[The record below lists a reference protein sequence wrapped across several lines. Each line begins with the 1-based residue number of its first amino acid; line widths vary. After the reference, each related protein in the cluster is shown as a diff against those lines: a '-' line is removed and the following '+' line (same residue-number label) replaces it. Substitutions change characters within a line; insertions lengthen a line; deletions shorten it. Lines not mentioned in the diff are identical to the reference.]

1 MSQVL
6 LPDGN
11 AHWEKSSPFL
21 KEPQSRRFP
30 VRSNSKDSQDSKD
43 SPGVGSNYGFPTMMD
58 PATLLKLH
66 SAVRWG
72 KPVAELRELGL
83 TDSTVAEQQD
93 KKNGNTSLHVA
104 AQNGHYDLV
113 CFLVRDLNCYTDIQN
128 KVGNT
133 ALHMGVEYDYYTINK
148 LLVDA
153 GADTGIAN
161 ADGSPAIAGIS
172 GSKVG
177 LSAWNNPVTM
187 LKTVQDNTESLEEVF
202 LALDTCAKGD
212 VKKEELVRIIM
223 TKTKKLCAWK
233 DGNFQTR
240 FMRIAAKL

>member
-1 MSQVL
+1 MLIWLKS
-6 LPDGN
+6 
-11 AHWEKSSPFL
+11 EKGSISNL
-21 KEPQSRRFP
+21 STK
-30 VRSNSKDSQDSKD
+30 VRSNRYHSDGLDS
-43 SPGVGSNYGFPTMMD
+43 T
-58 PATLLKLH
+58 TLLKIH

-153 GADTGIAN
+153 GAD
-161 ADGSPAIAGIS
+161 
-172 GSKVG
+172 
-177 LSAWNNPVTM
+177 LS
-187 LKTVQDNTESLEEVF
+187 
-202 LALDTCAKGD
+202 
-212 VKKEELVRIIM
+212 
-223 TKTKKLCAWK
+223 
-233 DGNFQTR
+233 
-240 FMRIAAKL
+240 